1 MIKKIVKII
10 LIVLWCGLIFMFS
23 NDTGGASTKKSDGL
37 IVRTVEKVIKRKL
50 SSEEKDKVL
59 KYLVVP
65 VRKSAHLFIYF
76 ILGILIISLLR
87 EYRDIDIKMILLA
100 VFLGLLYACSD
111 EVHQLFIKGRSCEVR
126 DVLIDTVG
134 VSLGVL
140 LYSLIY
146 RFRRRKKNCIS

>member
-10 LIVLWCGLIFMFS
+10 LIVLWCSLIFMFS
-23 NDTGGASTKKSDGL
+23 NDTGGTSTKKSDGL
-37 IVRTVEKVIKRKL
+37 IVRTVEKVIKRQL
-50 SSEEKDKVL
+50 SSEEKEKVL

-87 EYRDIDIKMILLA
+87 EYRNIDMKVVLLA

-146 RFRRRKKNCIS
+146 RVRRRKKNCNS

>member
-23 NDTGGASTKKSDGL
+23 NDTGGTSTKKSDGL

>member
-1 MIKKIVKII
+1 
-10 LIVLWCGLIFMFS
+10 MFS
-23 NDTGGASTKKSDGL
+23 NDTGGTSTKKSDGL

>member
-10 LIVLWCGLIFMFS
+10 LIVLWCSLIFMFS
-23 NDTGGASTKKSDGL
+23 NDTGGTSTKKSDGL
-37 IVRTVEKVIKRKL
+37 IVRTVEKVIKRQL
-50 SSEEKDKVL
+50 SSEEKEKVL

-87 EYRDIDIKMILLA
+87 EYRDIDMKVVLLA
-100 VFLGLLYACSD
+100 VFLGFLYACSD

-146 RFRRRKKNCIS
+146 RVRRRKKNCNS

>member
-10 LIVLWCGLIFMFS
+10 LIVLWCSLIFMFS
-23 NDTGGASTKKSDGL
+23 NDTGGTSTKKSDGL
-37 IVRTVEKVIKRKL
+37 IVRTVEKVIKRQL
-50 SSEEKDKVL
+50 SGEEKEKVL

-87 EYRDIDIKMILLA
+87 EYRDIDMKVVLLA

-146 RFRRRKKNCIS
+146 RVRRRKKNCNS